1 MKSLFI
7 FIFNLIICNAYAFKF
22 SPMSITINPTS
33 GERSTVAYLEND
45 SSSPIAIQITLTERL
60 MDINGNETYPE
71 ANEELQAYPSQ
82 MIIPPY
88 EKKSVKITYTGKDIG
103 EIEKAYRI
111 ISEQL
116 PIEVDKKVKKKTNV
130 KILLKYIAALYVE
143 NGKTEPSVKVNSWQ
157 IQNKEI
163 EIKIKNDG
171 NKHQVLTNL
180 NIIFTKKGEKD
191 ITIEPKDLKNIS
203 GENVLAKTERVFKI
217 PLNSSLN
224 KLDSKYTVELKFEK
238 DN

>member
-1 MKSLFI
+1 MKSLFV
-7 FIFNLIICNAYAFKF
+7 FIFSIIVSNAYAFKF

-45 SSSPIAIQITLTERL
+45 SSSPIAIQITLTHRL

-88 EKKSVKITYTGKDIG
+88 EKKSVKITYTGK
-103 EIEKAYRI
+103 EISDVEKAFRI

-143 NGKTEPSVKVNSWQ
+143 NGKSEARVNVNSWQ
-157 IQNKEI
+157 VQNKEI
-163 EIKIKNDG
+163 ELKIKNDG

-180 NIIFTKKGEKD
+180 SIIFSKDGEKN
-191 ITIEPKDLKNIS
+191 IVLEPKDLKNIS
-203 GENVLAKTERVFKI
+203 GENILAKSERIFKL
-217 PLNSSLN
+217 PLISSLN
-224 KLDSKYTVELKFEK
+224 KLDSKFKIELKFEK

>member
-1 MKSLFI
+1 MNSI
-7 FIFNLIICNAYAFKF
+7 FILILSFLISNAYAFKF
-22 SPMSITINPTS
+22 SPMSITINPTT

-45 SSSPIAIQITLTERL
+45 SSSPIAIQITLANRV
-60 MDINGNETYPE
+60 MDLNGNETYPE

-88 EKKSVKITYTGKDIG
+88 EKKSVKITYVGKEIG
-103 EIEKAYRI
+103 EVEKAFRI

-116 PIEVDKKVKKKTNV
+116 PIEVDKTVKKKTNV

-143 NGKTEPSVKVNSWQ
+143 NGKSESSVKVDSWQ

-163 EIKIKNDG
+163 EFKIKNEG
-171 NKHQVLTNL
+171 TKHQVLTNL
-180 NIIFTKKGEKD
+180 NIIFTKTGEKN
-191 ITIEPKDLKNIS
+191 IILEPKDLKNVS
-203 GENVLAKTERVFKI
+203 GENILAKSERVFKI
-217 PLNSSLN
+217 AKNQNLS
-224 KLDSKYTVELKFEK
+224 KLDSKYKIEIKFEK

>member
-1 MKSLFI
+1 MNSLFV
-7 FIFNLIICNAYAFKF
+7 FIFSFIICNAYAFKF
-22 SPMSITINPTS
+22 SPMSITINPSS

-45 SSSPIAIQITLTERL
+45 SSSPIAIQITLARRE
-60 MDINGNETYPE
+60 MDVNGNETYPE
-71 ANEELQAYPSQ
+71 ANDELQAYPSQ

-88 EKKSVKITYTGKDIG
+88 EKKSVKVTYTGKEIG
-103 EIEKAYRI
+103 EVEKAFRI

-143 NGKTEPSVKVNSWQ
+143 NGKTEANVKLNAWR

-163 EIKIKNDG
+163 ELSIKNDG

-180 NIIFTKKGEKD
+180 SIVFSKDGEK
-191 ITIEPKDLKNIS
+191 IIIIEPKDLKNIS
-203 GENVLAKTERVFKI
+203 GENILAKSERIFKI
-217 PLNSSLN
+217 PLTSNLN
-224 KLDSKYTVELKFEK
+224 KIDAKFKVELKFEK